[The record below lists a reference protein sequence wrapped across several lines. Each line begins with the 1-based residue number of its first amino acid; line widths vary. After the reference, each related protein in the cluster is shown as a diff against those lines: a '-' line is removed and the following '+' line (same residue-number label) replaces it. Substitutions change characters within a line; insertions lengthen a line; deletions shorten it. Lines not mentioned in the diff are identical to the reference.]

1 MHRVTL
7 QRHYKQLKRFKKPV
21 RDMVGELA
29 ELYETIEKNKK
40 GRNLKT
46 HLRKLCESDACRV
59 D

>member
-1 MHRVTL
+1 M

-21 RDMVGELA
+21 RDMVAELG

-46 HLRKLCESDACRV
+46 HLRKLWQGISDRA